1 MLSWPKKRL
10 IQRFLTVSNFYH
22 RLNYLRHRFF
32 FIVDRD
38 YGLLLLGIKLDFKQK
53 IMSKSR
59 SLAQKTW
66 QA

>member
-1 MLSWPKKRL
+1 
-10 IQRFLTVSNFYH
+10 VSNFYH